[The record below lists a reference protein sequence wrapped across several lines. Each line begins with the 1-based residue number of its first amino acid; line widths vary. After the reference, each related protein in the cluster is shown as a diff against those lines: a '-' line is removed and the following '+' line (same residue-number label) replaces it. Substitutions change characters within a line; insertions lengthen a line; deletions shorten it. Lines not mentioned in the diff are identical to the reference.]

1 MFQDRKWIK
10 RNLKSFLI
18 RFLYTYLIK
27 SNKELF
33 SEVFILEVSLRVK
46 GFKQK
51 LIELRGEKIESKEK
65 QKYI

>member
-27 SNKELF
+27 SNKELS
-33 SEVFILEVSLRVK
+33 SEVFILEVSLREK

-51 LIELRGEKIESKEK
+51 LIELRGEKN
-65 QKYI
+65 

>member
-18 RFLYTYLIK
+18 RFLYTNLIK
-27 SNKELF
+27 SNKELS
-33 SEVFILEVSLRVK
+33 SEVFILEASLRVK

>member
-51 LIELRGEKIESKEK
+51 LIELRGEKN
-65 QKYI
+65 

>member
-27 SNKELF
+27 SNKELS
-33 SEVFILEVSLRVK
+33 SEVFILEASLRVK

-51 LIELRGEKIESKEK
+51 FIELREEKN
-65 QKYI
+65 

>member
-27 SNKELF
+27 SNKELS

-51 LIELRGEKIESKEK
+51 LIELRGEKNESKEK

>member
-27 SNKELF
+27 SNKELS
-33 SEVFILEVSLRVK
+33 SEVFILEASLRVK

-51 LIELRGEKIESKEK
+51 LIELRGEKN
-65 QKYI
+65 

>member
-27 SNKELF
+27 SNKELS

>member
-27 SNKELF
+27 SNKELS
-33 SEVFILEVSLRVK
+33 SEVLILEVSLRVK

-51 LIELRGEKIESKEK
+51 LIELRGEKN
-65 QKYI
+65 

>member
-27 SNKELF
+27 SNKELS

-51 LIELRGEKIESKEK
+51 LIELRGEKN
-65 QKYI
+65 

>member
-10 RNLKSFLI
+10 RNPKSFLI

-27 SNKELF
+27 SNKELS
-33 SEVFILEVSLRVK
+33 SEVFILEASLRVK

-51 LIELRGEKIESKEK
+51 LIELRGEKN
-65 QKYI
+65 

>member
-18 RFLYTYLIK
+18 RFLYTTYLIK
-27 SNKELF
+27 SNKELS

-51 LIELRGEKIESKEK
+51 LIELRGEKN
-65 QKYI
+65 

>member
-27 SNKELF
+27 SNKELS
-33 SEVFILEVSLRVK
+33 SEVFILEASLRVK

-51 LIELRGEKIESKEK
+51 FIELRGEKN
-65 QKYI
+65 